1 MTTRADR
8 VEGGWFRWMW
18 RRLFR
23 APDRVCEHG
32 KTIDVNG
39 CQECDLF
46 RCPRC
51 GLEVSWEEGGTD
63 DEYCAK
69 CWSETTAK
77 TKDPAAPTGD

>member
-8 VEGGWFRWMW
+8 VESGIPEPKF
-18 RRLFR
+18 
-23 APDRVCEHG
+23 RVCEHRQV
-32 KTIDVNG
+32 IDVNG
-39 CQECDLF
+39 CQECGLF

-51 GLEVSWEEGGTD
+51 AREVSWSEGGTD

-77 TKDPAAPTGD
+77 TKHIAAPTGD